1 MELVRPAA
9 GCSRH
14 PAAQR
19 LSAYKAQLDS
29 PQLAIITVPF
39 LHRDPTG
46 PTPTPGWTGSIVTG
60 LLLTLGAPFWFNAL
74 KNLSTLRSA
83 IAERLD
89 DITSVESLLFRFED

>member
-1 MELVRPAA
+1 
-9 GCSRH
+9 
-14 PAAQR
+14 
-19 LSAYKAQLDS
+19 
-29 PQLAIITVPF
+29 
-39 LHRDPTG
+39 
-46 PTPTPGWTGSIVTG
+46 VTG